1 MNDEFL
7 DGSGAA
13 KRRWRDAAPEAS
25 GISPQYYWLGN
36 GSNALEVAYGSAG
49 RQLNATAV
57 RSVWKQR
64 HGKGAAPLLLVI
76 AYSEKGRPRALVCG
90 PAGEDP
96 PVVELGHEHAER
108 LAEAALAEPDRHSAI
123 RRVAEALEGG
133 SEEQPGLRNRGLLAT
148 HELLNGV
155 PQRQDWEDAT
165 ARSAPLLRERGQELV
180 EKLGYEIEP
189 RTRYSVLR
197 SREGRAQAVAVFLED
212 TEQADQPAPR

>member
-1 MNDEFL
+1 VNDEFL

-57 RSVWKQR
+57 RSVWK
-64 HGKGAAPLLLVI
+64 LLLVI

-133 SEEQPGLRNRGLLAT
+133 SEEQPGLRNRRLLAT

-165 ARSAPLLRERGQELV
+165 VRSAPLLRERGQELV

-189 RTRYSVLR
+189 DR
-197 SREGRAQAVAVFLED
+197 SRRGVTHQ
-212 TEQADQPAPR
+212 